1 MIEKLVT
8 GTPCISSE
16 FLNDEEMGLKRLPDF
31 NGAPDTTLWEE
42 TMKKVLFA
50 AVAATIVAGAALAEE
65 RYVMITH
72 TQGTDP
78 FWPVVEK
85 GGRDAAKHV
94 GATLEYNFD
103 VSGDM
108 AAMAKLIE
116 AAAATQPDGIIV
128 SLPDAAALGPAIKA
142 AVSDGVPVITIN
154 SGLESSAELGALM
167 HVGQPERLAGEKA
180 GQRAAAEGVTNGLCL
195 NQESF
200 NTALVDRC
208 TGYFDGI
215 GGDLNMIDVSN
226 DPTQIETR
234 TAAALQADE
243 SINGVLAVG
252 PHVCEAATKAIEA
265 VGADVHLACF
275 DLSPGVMDMI
285 QDGRAAFTI
294 DQQQRLQGYM
304 PVIVLHLYNNHAG
317 LLPGAN
323 IPSGPG
329 FVDASNAANVSAL
342 AGIDR

>member
-1 MIEKLVT
+1 
-8 GTPCISSE
+8 
-16 FLNDEEMGLKRLPDF
+16 
-31 NGAPDTTLWEE
+31 
-42 TMKKVLFA
+42 MKKLILTA
-50 AVAATIVAGAALAEE
+50 AAAALMAGAAHAE

-85 GGRDAAKHV
+85 GGRDAAEAV

-108 AAMAKLIE
+108 AAMAQLIE

-128 SLPDAAALGPAIKA
+128 SLPDADALGGAIRS
-142 AVSDGVPVITIN
+142 AVADGIPVITMN

-167 HVGQPERLAGEKA
+167 HVGQPERLAGQKA
-180 GQRAAAEGVTNGLCL
+180 GERAAAEGVTNGLCL
-195 NQESF
+195 NQEAF

-208 TGYFDGI
+208 TGYFEGV

-226 DPTQIETR
+226 DPAQIETR

-243 SINGVLAVG
+243 SIDGVLAVG
-252 PHVCEAATKAIEA
+252 PHVCEAANRAIQE

-285 QDGRAAFTI
+285 QAGDAAFTI

-304 PVIVLHLYNNHAG
+304 PVIVLHLYNTGAG

-329 FVDASNAANVSAL
+329 FVDASNAASVSAL

>member
-1 MIEKLVT
+1 
-8 GTPCISSE
+8 
-16 FLNDEEMGLKRLPDF
+16 
-31 NGAPDTTLWEE
+31 
-42 TMKKVLFA
+42 MKKT
-50 AVAATIVAGAALAEE
+50 VAAALAASLLAGAAYADGHGE

-85 GGRDAAKHV
+85 GGRDAAAAV

-108 AAMAKLIE
+108 AAMAALIE
-116 AAAATQPDGIIV
+116 AAAASNADGIIV

-142 AVSDGVPVITIN
+142 AVADGIPVVTMN
-154 SGLESSAELGALM
+154 SGLESSKELGALM
-167 HVGQPERLAGEKA
+167 HVGQPERLAGEAA
-180 GQRAAAEGVTNGLCL
+180 GGRAKAEGVTNGLCL
-195 NQESF
+195 NQEAF

-208 TGYFDGI
+208 TGYFDGL

-226 DPTQIETR
+226 DPAQIETR
-234 TAAALQADE
+234 TAAALQADP
-243 SINGVLAVG
+243 SIDGVLAVG
-252 PHVCEAATKAIEA
+252 PHVCEAAIKAIES
-265 VGADVHLACF
+265 VGADTHLACF

-285 QDGRAAFTI
+285 ENGQASFTI

-317 LLPGAN
+317 LLPGNN
-323 IPSGPG
+323 IASGPG
-329 FVDASNAANVSAL
+329 FVDKSNAAAVKEL

>member
-1 MIEKLVT
+1 
-8 GTPCISSE
+8 
-16 FLNDEEMGLKRLPDF
+16 
-31 NGAPDTTLWEE
+31 
-42 TMKKVLFA
+42 MKKLILTA
-50 AVAATIVAGAALAEE
+50 AAAALMAGAAHAE

-85 GGRDAAKHV
+85 GGRDAAEAV

-108 AAMAKLIE
+108 AAMAQLIE

-128 SLPDAAALGPAIKA
+128 SLPDADALGPALRS
-142 AVSDGVPVITIN
+142 AVADGIPVITMN
-154 SGLESSAELGALM
+154 SGLEASAELGALM
-167 HVGQPERLAGEKA
+167 HVGQPERLAGQKA
-180 GQRAAAEGVTNGLCL
+180 GERAAAEGVTNGLCL
-195 NQESF
+195 NQEAF

-208 TGYFDGI
+208 TGYFEGV

-226 DPTQIETR
+226 DPAQIETR
-234 TAAALQADE
+234 TAAALQADP
-243 SINGVLAVG
+243 SIDGVLAVG
-252 PHVCEAATKAIEA
+252 PHVCEAANRAIKE

-285 QDGRAAFTI
+285 QAGDAAFTI

-304 PVIVLHLYNNHAG
+304 PVIVLHLYNTGAG

-329 FVDASNAANVSAL
+329 FVDASNAASVSAL

>member
-1 MIEKLVT
+1 
-8 GTPCISSE
+8 
-16 FLNDEEMGLKRLPDF
+16 
-31 NGAPDTTLWEE
+31 
-42 TMKKVLFA
+42 MKKTFIAALAAATALAGA
-50 AVAATIVAGAALAEE
+50 AVAQE

-85 GGRDAAKHV
+85 GGRDAAEAI

-108 AAMAKLIE
+108 AAMAALIE
-116 AAAATQPDGIIV
+116 TAAASEPDGIIV

-142 AVSDGVPVITIN
+142 AVADGIPVVTMN

-167 HVGQPERLAGEKA
+167 HVGQPERDAGFAA
-180 GQRAAAEGVTNGLCL
+180 GTRAMAEGVTKGLCL
-195 NQESF
+195 NQEAF

-208 TGYFDGI
+208 TGYFDAMGAE
-215 GGDLNMIDVSN
+215 LNQIDVSN
-226 DPTQIETR
+226 DVAQIETR
-234 TAAALQADE
+234 TAAALEADE
-243 SINGVLAVG
+243 SIDGVLAVG
-252 PHVCEAATKAIEA
+252 PHVCEAANKAIKA
-265 VGADVHLACF
+265 VGAEVHLACF

-285 QDGRAAFTI
+285 DAGDAAFTI

-317 LLPGAN
+317 LLPGNN
-323 IPSGPG
+323 IASGPG
-329 FVDASNAANVSAL
+329 FVDKSNAAAVKAL
-342 AGIDR
+342 AGVDR

>member
-1 MIEKLVT
+1 
-8 GTPCISSE
+8 
-16 FLNDEEMGLKRLPDF
+16 
-31 NGAPDTTLWEE
+31 
-42 TMKKVLFA
+42 MKKLILTA
-50 AVAATIVAGAALAEE
+50 AAAALMAGAAHAE

-85 GGRDAAKHV
+85 GGRDAAEAV

-108 AAMAKLIE
+108 AAMAQLIE

-128 SLPDAAALGPAIKA
+128 SLPDADALGPAIRS
-142 AVSDGVPVITIN
+142 AVADGIPVVTMN
-154 SGLESSAELGALM
+154 SGLEASAELGALM
-167 HVGQPERLAGEKA
+167 HVGQPERLAGQKA
-180 GQRAAAEGVTNGLCL
+180 GERAAAEGVTNGLCL
-195 NQESF
+195 NQEAF

-208 TGYFDGI
+208 TGYFEGV

-226 DPTQIETR
+226 DPAQIETR
-234 TAAALQADE
+234 TAAALQADP
-243 SINGVLAVG
+243 SIDGVLAVG
-252 PHVCEAATKAIEA
+252 PHVCEAANRAIKE

-285 QDGRAAFTI
+285 QAGDAAFTI

-304 PVIVLHLYNNHAG
+304 PVIVLHLYNTGAG

-329 FVDASNAANVSAL
+329 FVDASNAASVSAL

>member
-1 MIEKLVT
+1 
-8 GTPCISSE
+8 
-16 FLNDEEMGLKRLPDF
+16 
-31 NGAPDTTLWEE
+31 
-42 TMKKVLFA
+42 MKKLLLATA
-50 AVAATIVAGAALAEE
+50 AMAVMAGSAYAE

-85 GGRDAAKHV
+85 GGRDAAAAI
-94 GATLEYNFD
+94 GADFEYNFD
-103 VSGDM
+103 ASGDM
-108 AAMAKLIE
+108 SGMAKLIE

-128 SLPDAAALGPAIKA
+128 SLPDADALGGAIKA
-142 AVSDGVPVITIN
+142 AVE
-154 SGLESSAELGALM
+154 SGLEASKEVGALM
-167 HVGQPERLAGEKA
+167 HVGQPEYDAGSAA
-180 GQRAAAEGVTNGLCL
+180 GARAKAEGVTNGLCL
-195 NQESF
+195 NQEAF

-208 TGYFDGI
+208 TGYFEGL

-226 DPTQIETR
+226 DVTQIETR

-243 SINGVLAVG
+243 SIDGVLAVG
-252 PHVCEAATKAIEA
+252 PHVCEAAHKAIEA

-275 DLSPGVMDMI
+275 DLSPGVMDLI
-285 QDGRAAFTI
+285 QSGDAAFTI

-304 PVIVLHLYNNHAG
+304 PVIVLHLYNNNAG

-329 FVDASNAANVSAL
+329 FVDISNAASVADQ
-342 AGIDR
+342 AGVNR

>member
-1 MIEKLVT
+1 
-8 GTPCISSE
+8 
-16 FLNDEEMGLKRLPDF
+16 
-31 NGAPDTTLWEE
+31 
-42 TMKKVLFA
+42 MKKLILTA
-50 AVAATIVAGAALAEE
+50 AAAALMAGAAHAE

-85 GGRDAAKHV
+85 GGRDAAEAV

-108 AAMAKLIE
+108 AAMAQLIE

-128 SLPDAAALGPAIKA
+128 SLPDADALGPAIRS
-142 AVSDGVPVITIN
+142 AVADGIPVITMN
-154 SGLESSAELGALM
+154 SGLEASAELGALM
-167 HVGQPERLAGEKA
+167 HVGQPERLAGQKA
-180 GQRAAAEGVTNGLCL
+180 GERAAAEGVTNGLCL
-195 NQESF
+195 NQEAF

-208 TGYFDGI
+208 TGYFEGV

-226 DPTQIETR
+226 DPAQIETR
-234 TAAALQADE
+234 TAAALQADA
-243 SINGVLAVG
+243 SIDGVLAVG
-252 PHVCEAATKAIEA
+252 PHVCEAANRAIEE

-285 QDGRAAFTI
+285 QAGDAAFTI

-304 PVIVLHLYNNHAG
+304 PIIVLHLYNNHAG

-329 FVDASNAANVSAL
+329 FVDKTNAAAVKAL

>member
-1 MIEKLVT
+1 
-8 GTPCISSE
+8 
-16 FLNDEEMGLKRLPDF
+16 
-31 NGAPDTTLWEE
+31 
-42 TMKKVLFA
+42 MKKLMLA
-50 AVAATIVAGAALAEE
+50 TLAATTFLAASAIAQAQE

-85 GGRDAAKHV
+85 GGRDAAAAV

-116 AAAATQPDGIIV
+116 AAAASQPDGIIV
-128 SLPDAAALGPAIKA
+128 SLPDADALGPAIKA
-142 AVSDGVPVITIN
+142 AVADGIPVVTMN

-167 HVGQPERLAGEKA
+167 HVGQPEKLAGQKA
-180 GQRAAAEGVTNGLCL
+180 GERAKTEGVTKGLCL
-195 NQESF
+195 NQEAF

-208 TGYFDGI
+208 TGYFEGV

-226 DPTQIETR
+226 DPAQIETR

-243 SINGVLAVG
+243 TIDGVLAVG
-252 PHVCEAATKAIEA
+252 PHVCEAAVKAIKD

-285 QDGRAAFTI
+285 EAGDAAFTV

-329 FVDASNAANVSAL
+329 FVDKSNAASVKSL
-342 AGIDR
+342 AGVDR